1 MILHLYPFK
10 NPQILIVIHTNRTK
24 FMQKIEIQK
33 KSVILCLLKYSNIGR

>member
-10 NPQILIVIHTNRTK
+10 NPQILIVILTNRTK

-33 KSVILCLLKYSNIGR
+33 KSVILCFLKYSNIGR